1 MPARTRAPKR
11 CKKANVFPCK
21 GECVRRYH
29 WKSGKE
35 QHCRNLATGIPA
47 TFLEWA
53 RSQGQRKKVI
63 NTKRKAAGMPLLRS
77 DSAGYLVTPG
87 KNSKGKLPESYKQI
101 IEKAEKIGNQSTDL
115 AIKQKAQDIVDKAV
129 QGMNDQPKAT
139 KKTLK
144 PTQKKEQ
151 EPKQAQST
159 SEKTSKAITKT
170 EKIKNARA
178 KAFVQKLTE
187 RLNQAKPAK
196 AKQLTTQTETLKASR
211 NDQLPND
218 MEATQKEDIQ
228 NNIAQS
234 SKLKQIGKKIK
245 STKNSI
251 EAFKSLTDEELS
263 ITHSFFKEKNAS
275 QTLQTQLNAEI
286 ERRSQSQDV
295 NTRKGYSRE
304 DQAKLA
310 TPHLK
315 NLYGIAMGE
324 DDARDPS
331 TIAKQ
336 AKILFSRNK
345 NKDQQSKIK
354 RLLDEGLSEYEANGV
369 AVWIGTG
376 GNYEAINKAIYDHSL
391 QPGQYLDYGESAG
404 IYASQGLRKLQPYNH
419 EKLARESTNEG
430 LTVLKD
436 GYLERHIEIPEN
448 NFDAF
453 LKPYREAV
461 GVDEFKEP
469 TFFAATM
476 IEEAGFED
484 ANVKFRIKPK
494 GDDTGQGR
502 AVDNFKNDCFEGEV
516 VYPPYSRF
524 NVLGVEKNDSSVQVF
539 VSKQKDLPEKYQ
551 GLTRQELLE
560 RRPELEQL
568 QKAMINFFIESE
580 GKTRSEQKQQMQALN
595 PPIKSREEA
604 EKIMMA
610 VRLMF
615 RTVKANVVIE
625 MEEI

>member
-1 MPARTRAPKR
+1 MPAKFRAPKR

-29 WKSGKE
+29 PKTGTE
-35 QHCRNLATGIPA
+35 QRCRNVATGTPA
-47 TFLEWA
+47 TYLEWA
-53 RSQGQRKKVI
+53 RTQGQRKKVI
-63 NTKRKAAGMPLLRS
+63 NTKRKAVGLPLLKS
-77 DSAGYLVTPG
+77 DNAGYLVAPG
-87 KNSKGKLPESYKQI
+87 KNSQGKLPESYKQI
-101 IEKAEKIGNQSTDL
+101 IKEAEKIGNQSTSL
-115 AIKQKAQDIVDKAV
+115 AIKQKAQEIVDKIV
-129 QGMNDQPKAT
+129 QSIDEQPKST
-139 KKTLK
+139 KKALK
-144 PTQKKEQ
+144 PTEKKEQ
-151 EPKQAQST
+151 EPKQAQPT

-170 EKIKNARA
+170 EEIKNARA
-178 KAFVQKLTE
+178 KAFVQKLME
-187 RLNQAKPAK
+187 RLNRADPA
-196 AKQLTTQTETLKASR
+196 QTETLKASR

-218 MEATQKEDIQ
+218 VEATQKEDIQ
-228 NNIAQS
+228 NNIAPS
-234 SKLKQIGKKIK
+234 SNLKRIGKKIK
-245 STKNSI
+245 SAKNSV
-251 EAFKSLTDEELS
+251 EAFKSLTGEELS
-263 ITHSFFKEKNAS
+263 ITQAFFKKKNAS
-275 QTLQTQLNAEI
+275 QTLQSQLNAEI
-286 ERRSQSQDV
+286 ERRSQSQGV
-295 NTRKGYSRE
+295 NTRKGYSKE
-304 DQAKLA
+304 EQAKLA

-336 AKILFSRNK
+336 AKIMFSRNK
-345 NKDQQSKIK
+345 NKVQQSKIK

-404 IYASQGLRKLQPYNH
+404 IHASQGLRKLRPYSH
-419 EKLARESTNEG
+419 EKLARESTAEG

-448 NFDAF
+448 DFDAF
-453 LKPYREAV
+453 LKPYRDAV
-461 GVDEFKEP
+461 GIGEFKEP

-484 ANVKFRIKPK
+484 ANVKFRISPK
-494 GDDTGQGR
+494 GDGTGQGR
-502 AVDNFKNDCFEGEV
+502 AVDEFKNDCFEGEV
-516 VYPPYSRF
+516 IYPPYSRF
-524 NVLGVEKNDSSVQVF
+524 NVLKVEKNDPFVQVF
-539 VSKQKDLPEKYQ
+539 TTKQKDLPEKYQ
-551 GLTRQELLE
+551 GLTKQELLE

-568 QKAMINFFIESE
+568 QKAIINFFIESE
-580 GKTRSEQKQQMQALN
+580 GKTRSEQQQQMQALN
-595 PPIKSREEA
+595 IKSREEA

-615 RTVKANVVIE
+615 RPVKANVVIE